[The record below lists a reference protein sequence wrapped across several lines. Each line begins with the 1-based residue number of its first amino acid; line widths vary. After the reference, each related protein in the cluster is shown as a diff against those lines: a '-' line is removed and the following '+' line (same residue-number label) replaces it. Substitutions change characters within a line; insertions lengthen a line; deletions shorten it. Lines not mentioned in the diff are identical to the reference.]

1 MEIIAEIDKRVYCLP
16 NYSPPSFLLSFMY
29 LYFEYG
35 TVNISQF
42 VAMIQKTQ
50 TDLESKLP
58 SMRIL
63 DDNPQKPVV
72 RMANLCVVSAHTV
85 RILWKS
91 MNSMSH
97 VAHSM

>member
-1 MEIIAEIDKRVYCLP
+1 MWKLLPRHMEIIGEIDKRVYCLP
-16 NYSPPSFLLSFMY
+16 IYFPPFLLSLMY

-35 TVNISQF
+35 TVNVSQF
-42 VAMIQKTQ
+42 IAMIQKTQ
-50 TDLESKLP
+50 SDLESKLP

-85 RILWKS
+85 
-91 MNSMSH
+91 
-97 VAHSM
+97 